1 MDTSESRV
9 VPGQE
14 GLDHP
19 SDPGAGEQQTGSWRP
34 SPGKM
39 ATIDQSGL
47 NAPNLSPT
55 ESAVGIKSNQQ
66 SMTKQNGAKN
76 EQALSTE

>member
-47 NAPNLSPT
+47 NTPNLSPT

-76 EQALSTE
+76 